1 MGRRPVCILCLVLMV
16 LLCVADWMG
25 IPLIRGNPLPADL
38 REHLEKEAEVSAVGE
53 VERCADTEFSQSVYL
68 KRVSVI
74 YKSKKVSIG
83 NLRVFL
89 KNRQKLPAGSLIL
102 VRGILEE
109 VKAPCNP
116 GEFDSRQYYACRH
129 IYYFMKKASVEKKSK
144 GFSRSGQFLLDM
156 REKFGKIFDKAAG
169 ESAPVFRA
177 IVLGDKG
184 ELAPETKMRYQM
196 AGIIHILAISGLHI
210 SVLGVGLYEL
220 LMRTGLGIRLAGM
233 VSLTVMLGY
242 GIMTGGGVSTMRAV
256 IMFLVSVGAKLL
268 GRIYDMQTALSLAA
282 VLILLDAPAYLLDGG
297 FWLSFGA
304 VTGVGIIAPVFC
316 GICKVKGRL
325 GKMFVS
331 SLAVQVTTLP
341 VMLWFYGEISIAGV
355 FLNLL
360 VLPTVGIVLGSGAA
374 AALAGLGGNAAAMLC
389 ILPGRGLL
397 WVYEGLCELAE
408 KIPFCTWVGGKPEIW
423 QMGVYYAMLAIA
435 VFVWKYRNLAGAA
448 VVLTLLCTVVIRWR
462 PEADFR
468 ITCLD
473 IGQGD
478 AIVVETP
485 SGQNFLIDGGS
496 SNKKEICRYQILP
509 YLKNRGVSYIEAVFI
524 SHTDNDHIS
533 GIQEFLDYQVAGVS
547 SVKIGSLVLPKWRN
561 PPDAWKKLAES
572 ARRAGVKVLTAKS
585 GDVFYGKNVELRV
598 LAPGE
603 EARGENVNEEG
614 MVLEMVYGSFK
625 GIFTGDIGIE
635 TEEKLLEEKVLEDV
649 SYLKVGH
656 HGSGYSTGEVFLQ
669 TILPEFA
676 VISVSETNTYGHPSG
691 ETMQRLQKAGAK
703 VYCTKDRGAV
713 TAEVSRSGTVSIK
726 SYLGKRK

>member
-1 MGRRPVCILCLVLMV
+1 MGRRPVCILCLFLMA
-16 LLCVADWMG
+16 LLWLADWMG
-25 IPLIRGNPLPADL
+25 VPMMRGNPLPADM
-38 REHLEKEAEVSAVGE
+38 REVLEKETEVSAVGE

-68 KRVSVI
+68 KKVSVI

-89 KNRQKLPAGSLIL
+89 KGEQKLPAGSLVL
-102 VRGILEE
+102 ARGILEE
-109 VKAPCNP
+109 VKEPRNP
-116 GEFDSRQYYACRH
+116 GEFNSKQYYACKH
-129 IYYFMKKASVEKKSK
+129 IYYFMKKGEVIRNSK
-144 GFSRSGQFLLDM
+144 GYSRWGQFLLDM
-156 REKFGKIFDKAAG
+156 QRKFSDIFDKTAG
-169 ESAPVFRA
+169 ENAPVFRA
-177 IVLGDKG
+177 IVLGDKS
-184 ELAPETKMRYQM
+184 ELEAETKMRYQM

-210 SVLGVGLYEL
+210 SVLGTGLYNL
-220 LMRTGLGIRLAGM
+220 LMRIGIGIWPSGLL
-233 VSLTVMLGY
+233 SLSVILSY
-242 GIMTGGGVSTMRAV
+242 GIMTGESVSTIRAV
-256 IMFLVSVGAKLL
+256 TMFLVSVGAKIT
-268 GRIYDMQTALSLAA
+268 GRIYDMPTALSLAA
-282 VLILLDAPAYLLDGG
+282 ILILLESPAYFLDGG
-297 FWLSFGA
+297 FWLSFAAVVGIGA
-304 VTGVGIIAPVFC
+304 VVPVFC
-316 GICKVKGRL
+316 GVFKVN
-325 GKMFVS
+325 GKMGKALIS
-331 SLAVQVTTLP
+331 SLAVQVVTLP
-341 VMLWFYGEISIAGV
+341 VMLWFYGEVSAIGI
-355 FLNLL
+355 FLNLI
-360 VLPTVGIVLGSGAA
+360 VLPTVGVVLGSGVAA
-374 AALAGLGGNAAAMLC
+374 AILGLVWKAGAAVIVM
-389 ILPGRGLL
+389 PGHGLL
-397 WVYEGLCELAE
+397 WLYEGLCILGE
-408 KIPFCTWVGGKPEIW
+408 KLPFCTWVGGQPKHW
-423 QMGVYYAMLAIA
+423 QILTYYIVLAA
-435 VFVWKYRNLAGAA
+435 AA
-448 VVLTLLCTVVIRWR
+448 VIWKCRSRSKWVLLFLVTGIMVLAWR
-462 PEADFR
+462 PETDLR

-478 AIVVETP
+478 AIALETP
-485 SGQNFLIDGGS
+485 SGQTFLIDGGS

-509 YLKNRGVSYIEAVFI
+509 YLKNRGISYIEAVFI

-533 GIQEFLDYQVAGVS
+533 GIQEFLDYQAAGVS
-547 SVKIGSLVLPKWRN
+547 SVKMGSLVLPKWEN

-585 GDVFYGKNVELRV
+585 GDVFYGKNIELRV

-656 HGSGYSTGEVFLQ
+656 HGSGYSTGEAFLQ

-726 SYLGKRK
+726 SYLEKRK

>member
-533 GIQEFLDYQVAGVS
+533 GIQEFLDYQAAGVS

>member
-144 GFSRSGQFLLDM
+144 GFSRPGQFLLDM

-242 GIMTGGGVSTMRAV
+242 GIMTGGGVSTMRAI

-304 VTGVGIIAPVFC
+304 VTGVGIIAPEFC

-533 GIQEFLDYQVAGVS
+533 GIQEFLDYQAAGVS

-635 TEEKLLEEKVLEDV
+635 AEEKLLEEKVLEDV

>member
-1 MGRRPVCILCLVLMV
+1 MGRRPVCRLLLVLMV
-16 LLCVADWMG
+16 VLCVADWMG

-144 GFSRSGQFLLDM
+144 GFSRPGQFLLDM

-304 VTGVGIIAPVFC
+304 VTGVGVIAPEFC

-533 GIQEFLDYQVAGVS
+533 GIQEFLDYQAAGVS

>member
-533 GIQEFLDYQVAGVS
+533 GIQEFLDYQAAGVS

-691 ETMQRLQKAGAK
+691 ETMQRLQKARAK

>member
-25 IPLIRGNPLPADL
+25 IPLIRGNPLPDDL
-38 REHLEKEAEVSAVGE
+38 IEHLEKEAEVSAVGE

-68 KRVSVI
+68 KRVYVI

-144 GFSRSGQFLLDM
+144 GFSRPGQFLLDM

-304 VTGVGIIAPVFC
+304 VTGVGIIAPEFC

-524 SHTDNDHIS
+524 SHTDNDHIN
-533 GIQEFLDYQVAGVS
+533 GIQEFLDYQAAGVS

>member
-25 IPLIRGNPLPADL
+25 IPLIRGNPLPDDL
-38 REHLEKEAEVSAVGE
+38 IEHLEKEAEVSAVGE

-144 GFSRSGQFLLDM
+144 GFSRPGQFLLDM

-304 VTGVGIIAPVFC
+304 VTGVGIIAPEFC

-533 GIQEFLDYQVAGVS
+533 GIQEFLDYQAAGVS

-703 VYCTKDRGAV
+703 VYCTKDQGAV

>member
-25 IPLIRGNPLPADL
+25 IPLIRGNPLPDDL
-38 REHLEKEAEVSAVGE
+38 IEHLEKEAEVSAVGE

-144 GFSRSGQFLLDM
+144 GFSRPGQFLLDM

-304 VTGVGIIAPVFC
+304 VTGVGVIAPEFC
-316 GICKVKGRL
+316 GICKVKERL

-408 KIPFCTWVGGKPEIW
+408 KIPFCT
-423 QMGVYYAMLAIA
+423 
-435 VFVWKYRNLAGAA
+435 
-448 VVLTLLCTVVIRWR
+448 
-462 PEADFR
+462 
-468 ITCLD
+468 
-473 IGQGD
+473 
-478 AIVVETP
+478 
-485 SGQNFLIDGGS
+485 
-496 SNKKEICRYQILP
+496 
-509 YLKNRGVSYIEAVFI
+509 
-524 SHTDNDHIS
+524 
-533 GIQEFLDYQVAGVS
+533 
-547 SVKIGSLVLPKWRN
+547 
-561 PPDAWKKLAES
+561 
-572 ARRAGVKVLTAKS
+572 
-585 GDVFYGKNVELRV
+585 
-598 LAPGE
+598 
-603 EARGENVNEEG
+603 
-614 MVLEMVYGSFK
+614 
-625 GIFTGDIGIE
+625 
-635 TEEKLLEEKVLEDV
+635 
-649 SYLKVGH
+649 
-656 HGSGYSTGEVFLQ
+656 
-669 TILPEFA
+669 
-676 VISVSETNTYGHPSG
+676 
-691 ETMQRLQKAGAK
+691 
-703 VYCTKDRGAV
+703 
-713 TAEVSRSGTVSIK
+713 
-726 SYLGKRK
+726 

>member
-144 GFSRSGQFLLDM
+144 GFSRPGQFLLDM

-242 GIMTGGGVSTMRAV
+242 GIMTGGGVSTMRAI

-304 VTGVGIIAPVFC
+304 VTGVGIIAPEFC

-533 GIQEFLDYQVAGVS
+533 GIQEFLDYQAAGVS

>member
-25 IPLIRGNPLPADL
+25 IPLIRGNPLPDDL
-38 REHLEKEAEVSAVGE
+38 IEHLEKEAEVSAVGE

-144 GFSRSGQFLLDM
+144 GFSRPGQFLLDM

-256 IMFLVSVGAKLL
+256 IMFLVSVGARLL

-304 VTGVGIIAPVFC
+304 VTGVGIIAPEFC

-423 QMGVYYAMLAIA
+423 QMGGYYAMLAIA

-533 GIQEFLDYQVAGVS
+533 GIQEFLDYQAAGVS

-713 TAEVSRSGTVSIK
+713 TVEVSRSGTVSIK

>member
-144 GFSRSGQFLLDM
+144 GFSRPGQFLLDM

-304 VTGVGIIAPVFC
+304 VTGVGIIAPEFC

-435 VFVWKYRNLAGAA
+435 VSVWKYRNLAGAA

-533 GIQEFLDYQVAGVS
+533 GIQEFLDYQAAGVS

-598 LAPGE
+598 LAPGG

>member
-25 IPLIRGNPLPADL
+25 IPLIRGNPLPDDL
-38 REHLEKEAEVSAVGE
+38 IEHLEKEAEVSAVGE

-144 GFSRSGQFLLDM
+144 GFSRPGQFLLDM

-304 VTGVGIIAPVFC
+304 VTGVGIIAPEFC

-533 GIQEFLDYQVAGVS
+533 GIQEFLDYQAAGVS

>member
-144 GFSRSGQFLLDM
+144 GFSRPGQFLLDM

-304 VTGVGIIAPVFC
+304 VTGVGVIAPEFC

-533 GIQEFLDYQVAGVS
+533 GIQEFLDYQAAGVS